1 MKAKGYINKKGAKSM
16 NNKYTRIDRLILTIN
31 KVFLFLAVLVVLVP
45 LVYVVLASLMDPTV
59 LLNKGISLNP
69 SDWSLKGY
77 KLILG
82 NDAML
87 KGFFNSILYSV
98 GFAVVTVVV
107 SLFAAYPLSIN
118 GFVGKNF
125 FMTMFII
132 TMFFSGGLIPT
143 YLLVKD
149 LGMLNTIWAIILP
162 GAINVWNII
171 LARTYFKGIPYEL
184 HEAAKVD
191 GASDLLIFFKLVLPL
206 SKPIIF
212 VLAMYAFVG
221 QWNSYFDAMIY
232 LDDPNLHP
240 LQLVL
245 RSILIQNSTDPGMI
259 SDQLAMAE
267 LKKLS
272 EMIKYSSIVISS
284 LPLIVMYPFFQKY
297 FEKGVMVG
305 SLK

>member
-1 MKAKGYINKKGAKSM
+1 MKIKHSRVDRMILGV
-16 NNKYTRIDRLILTIN
+16 NNI
-31 KVFLFLAVLVVLVP
+31 FLCLAVLIVLVP
-45 LVYVVLASLMDPTV
+45 LVYIVIASFMNPTV
-59 LLNKGISLNP
+59 LLNKGISFNV

-77 KLILG
+77 KTILS
-82 NDAML
+82 NDAMVR
-87 KGFFNSILYSV
+87 GFMNSILYSV
-98 GFAVVTVVV
+98 GFAVITVMV
-107 SLFAAYPLSIN
+107 SICAAYPLSVN
-118 GFVGKNF
+118 GFVGKNV
-125 FMTMFII
+125 FMTMFVI
-132 TMFFSGGLIPT
+132 TMFFGGGLIPT
-143 YLLVKD
+143 YLLVKN
-149 LGMLNTIWAIILP
+149 LGMLNTVWAILLP

-171 LARTYFKGIPYEL
+171 LARTFFKGIPNEL
-184 HEAAKVD
+184 YEAARVD

-212 VLAMYAFVG
+212 VLALYAFVG

-232 LDDPNLHP
+232 LEDPNLHP

-245 RSILIQNSTDPGMI
+245 RSILIQNQANPGMI

>member
-1 MKAKGYINKKGAKSM
+1 MKIKHSRVDRMILGV
-16 NNKYTRIDRLILTIN
+16 NNI
-31 KVFLFLAVLVVLVP
+31 FLCLAVLIVLVP
-45 LVYVVLASLMDPTV
+45 LVYIVIASFMNPTV
-59 LLNKGISLNP
+59 LLTKGISFNV

-77 KLILG
+77 KTILS
-82 NDAML
+82 NDAMVR
-87 KGFFNSILYSV
+87 GFMNSILYSV
-98 GFAVVTVVV
+98 GFAVITVMI
-107 SLFAAYPLSIN
+107 SICAAYPLSVN
-118 GFVGKNF
+118 GFVGKNV
-125 FMTMFII
+125 FMTMFVI
-132 TMFFSGGLIPT
+132 TMFFGGGLIPT
-143 YLLVKD
+143 YLLVKN
-149 LGMLNTIWAIILP
+149 LGMLNTVWAILLP

-171 LARTYFKGIPYEL
+171 LARTFFKGIPNEL
-184 HEAAKVD
+184 YEAARVD

-212 VLAMYAFVG
+212 VLALYAFVG

-232 LDDPNLHP
+232 LEDPNLHP

-245 RSILIQNSTDPGMI
+245 RSILIQNQANPGMI

>member
-1 MKAKGYINKKGAKSM
+1 MKIKHSRVDRMILGV
-16 NNKYTRIDRLILTIN
+16 NNI
-31 KVFLFLAVLVVLVP
+31 FLCLAVLIVLVP
-45 LVYVVLASLMDPTV
+45 LVYIVIASFMNPTV
-59 LLNKGISLNP
+59 LLNKGISFNV

-77 KLILG
+77 KTILS
-82 NDAML
+82 NDAMVR
-87 KGFFNSILYSV
+87 GFVNSILYSV
-98 GFAVVTVVV
+98 GFAVITVVV
-107 SLFAAYPLSIN
+107 SICAAYPLSVN
-118 GFVGKNF
+118 GFVGKNV
-125 FMTMFII
+125 FMTMFVI
-132 TMFFSGGLIPT
+132 TMFFGGGLIPT
-143 YLLVKD
+143 YLLVKN
-149 LGMLNTIWAIILP
+149 LGMLNTVWAILLP

-171 LARTYFKGIPYEL
+171 LARTFFKGIPNEL
-184 HEAAKVD
+184 YEAARVD

-212 VLAMYAFVG
+212 VLALYAFVG

-232 LDDPNLHP
+232 LEDPSLHP

-245 RSILIQNSTDPGMI
+245 RSILIQNQASPGMI